1 MTPPRSS
8 ANQDLSDV
16 EAPTRRATVPPMG
29 WVTAARGAVLV
40 ASAEVADT
48 AGVAP
53 VTVGPTTTA
62 QDRAASDVAN
72 PHANPNPNVNVN
84 VNGDSSGG
92 ATDGARA
99 WREHRVLANVVR
111 VTVLLAP
118 AVFASGA
125 TLLLGHL
132 LPPPPTLFLAVVR
145 LLLILCVSGTT
156 MIAVRLASRRLLPL
170 STLLRLSLAFPDET
184 PKRLRLALRAPS
196 AKHLEDRLNDVS
208 RAGLKGE
215 PTDVAAE
222 IVTLVAAIS
231 AHHKHTR
238 GHSERV
244 RAYTELLAV
253 ELGLTESERVRLRW
267 AALLHDL
274 GKITVPTEILDKPGK
289 PTREEWAILAAHPA
303 ASARLAE
310 PLKEWMGEWWYGI
323 GQHHEKWDGSGYPD
337 KLEGE
342 AISLSGRIVAL
353 ADSFETMTAARSYK
367 KPMSIADARR
377 ELVRCAGG
385 HFDPTVV
392 RAFLNIGNRRLRVA
406 AGLAPWIPLP
416 IVNALLPL
424 GQFATTASQTSV
436 AVFAGAAAVTA
447 ITPYAVTPDPLFSMP
462 DLTLVGREL
471 VPDQADRSAIVL
483 DPSTS
488 TTFVTVADGNA
499 GTVDGNGDPVSSTS
513 PVGRAASP
521 AARSAGASP
530 TSATTA
536 SPATTATT
544 TTATT
549 DLPTGAPATTPA
561 TTVATAATTV
571 PVAAR
576 PTNAPPA
583 TRATTSA
590 TTAPTK
596 PTKPTPTTPTT
607 AKAPSPTTRPAATP
621 TTAAPRTASALVVA
635 NDQFSVATEVIVIVQ
650 PLANDSG
657 MDPATLEITHKAP
670 NVLSWVNPDH
680 TVSILAR
687 NASKGSSPS
696 VEYRLCTSGW
706 GTCRKAT
713 IAITVR
719 G

>member
-1 MTPPRSS
+1 VTPPRSS

-16 EAPTRRATVPPMG
+16 AEPTRRATVPQMG
-29 WVTAARGAVLV
+29 WVAAARAAVLV
-40 ASAEVADT
+40 ASAEPPDAADAADVT
-48 AGVAP
+48 P
-53 VTVGPTTTA
+53 VTAGPTTTA
-62 QDRAASDVAN
+62 QDRAATS
-72 PHANPNPNVNVN
+72 NVDNASRASTSATSP
-84 VNGDSSGG
+84 DG
-92 ATDGARA
+92 ATNGRRA

-132 LPPPPTLFLAVVR
+132 LPAPPTLFLAVVR
-145 LLLILCVSGTT
+145 LLAILCVSGAT
-156 MIAVRLASRRLLPL
+156 MAVVRLASRRLLPL

-196 AKHLEDRLNDVS
+196 AKHLEERLNNVS

-253 ELGLTESERVRLRW
+253 ELGLSDSARVKLRW

-289 PTREEWAILAAHPA
+289 PTKEEWAILAAHPV

-337 KLEGE
+337 KLHGE
-342 AISLSGRIVAL
+342 EISLSGRIVAL

-367 KPMSIADARR
+367 KPMSIADARA

-447 ITPYAVTPDPLFSMP
+447 ITPYAVTHDPLLSMP
-462 DLTLVGREL
+462 DLTLVGRQL
-471 VPDQADRSAIVL
+471 VPDHADRSAIVL

-488 TTFVTVADGNA
+488 TTFVTLADGA
-499 GTVDGNGDPVSSTS
+499 AEELDGNGDPVASTS
-513 PVGRAASP
+513 PVNRAGSTAGRSTG
-521 AARSAGASP
+521 GAP
-530 TSATTA
+530 TSATGA
-536 SPATTATT
+536 PTATT
-544 TTATT
+544 GT
-549 DLPTGAPATTPA
+549 PTGAPATAP
-561 TTVATAATTV
+561 TTVATAVATSATTV
-571 PVAAR
+571 PIAAV
-576 PTNAPPA
+576 PTLAPTT
-583 TRATTSA
+583 TRATSPA
-590 TTAPTK
+590 TTAPSK
-596 PTKPTPTTPTT
+596 PTTPTPTT
-607 AKAPSPTTRPAATP
+607 AKPSPTTRPPTTPPTTP
-621 TTAAPRTASALVVA
+621 TTVRTASALVVA
-635 NDQFSVATEVIVIVQ
+635 NDQFSVATEVVVIVR

-657 MDPATLEITHKAP
+657 MDPATLEITHKAA

-696 VEYRLCTSGW
+696 VEYRLCTAGW
-706 GTCRKAT
+706 STCRKAT
-713 IAITVR
+713 IAITVQ